1 MPEATSGNEVLLLMG
16 PPGAGKGTQAQRLAD
31 TRNLLKLSTG
41 DILREHVRRQTEL
54 GRQAQAFMDAGEL
67 VPDDLIIG
75 MVREE
80 LAGLKDVR
88 VLLDGFPR
96 TPVQAAQLDMLL
108 LEVGAEIT
116 AAVALEVEADE
127 LIRRLLQRS
136 GEEGRSDDTEETIRK
151 RMEVYA
157 SQTKPLLDY
166 YEQRAKLHRITGSGS
181 VSEVHERV
189 RKVLP

>member
-1 MPEATSGNEVLLLMG
+1 MG
-16 PPGAGKGTQAQRLAD
+16 PPGAGKGTQAQRLSES
-31 TRNLLKLSTG
+31 RNLLKLSTG

-80 LAGLKDVR
+80 LAGLDDVR

-96 TPVQAAQLDMLL
+96 TPVQAAQLDELL

-151 RMEVYA
+151 RMQVYA

-166 YEQRAKLHRITGSGS
+166 YEQRSKLHRITGSGS
-181 VSEVHERV
+181 VNEVHGRI

>member
-1 MPEATSGNEVLLLMG
+1 MSERNSGNEVLLLMG
-16 PPGAGKGTQAQRLAD
+16 PPGAGKGTQAQQLAD

-41 DILREHVRRQTEL
+41 DILREHVRNHTEL
-54 GRQAQAFMDAGEL
+54 GRQAQAFMDAGDL

-75 MVREE
+75 MVREK
-80 LAGLKDVR
+80 LAGLEHIR

-96 TPVQAAQLDMLL
+96 TPVQAAQLDELL
-108 LEVGAEIT
+108 LEVGAGIT

-136 GEEGRSDDTEETIRK
+136 SEEGRSDDTEETIRK
-151 RMEVYA
+151 RMEVYS

-189 RKVLP
+189 RKALP